1 MPVGAGFSP
10 RFSRAKAR
18 SYGTLDGFALEL
30 ICDEVLADTSV
41 AWYGDERKAVRLLS
55 GVVLWH
61 TPGEDPVRRRWVLVV
76 DPTCETLQV

>member
-30 ICDEVLADTSV
+30 I
-41 AWYGDERKAVRLLS
+41 GDE
-55 GVVLWH
+55 G
-61 TPGEDPVRRRWVLVV
+61 
-76 DPTCETLQV
+76 